1 MNISFQEQT
10 IVAQCTPIGNG
21 ALAIIRLSGKDSFL
35 IVDLF
40 SKLSSRKRILEVE
53 SHTVHF
59 GYIVNSLVAKPV
71 AIDQVMFIVMK
82 APRTFTGENVV
93 EITCHNNQF
102 IIEEIINLAIKHG
115 ACLAQNGEFARRAF
129 LNNKIDLMQAESIN
143 ELIHSNNQQSLKKS
157 LSQLEGSFSSWIVK
171 IEKELLHCL
180 ALSEASFEF
189 LDDEIEFKENILV
202 KINSVLGKI
211 KELKLSNNDY
221 SSIRE
226 GLRVAILG
234 SVNAGKSSLF
244 NYLIKKDRSI
254 VTSIAG
260 TTRDTIE
267 VGVYKKD
274 SYVTFVDTAGIRKTQ
289 NVVEQ
294 EGIKRSFLEA
304 EKADIILLVQDGSK
318 ELSES
323 ELKFYSDLLNKFQSK
338 IILVKNKM
346 DQGDPTKSYVK
357 SDVFNNES
365 LAKLKRTRS
374 NGSTWLTTSASCKYS
389 NSLVLSEVEGFEQFR
404 KKSNESFGHTLNVS
418 AKTSTGLLQ
427 LEQTL
432 DHKIQQILNS
442 YDVPFVLNK
451 RQYSLMIDLENKL
464 YLIKDLL
471 TESTEYEILS
481 IHLKEALES
490 ISHLSGRNISEAAM
504 DAIFKEFCVGK

>member
-115 ACLAQNGEFARRAF
+115 ARLAQNGEFARRAF

-357 SDVFNNES
+357 S
-365 LAKLKRTRS
+365 
-374 NGSTWLTTSASCKYS
+374 
-389 NSLVLSEVEGFEQFR
+389 
-404 KKSNESFGHTLNVS
+404 NESFGHTLNVS

-490 ISHLSGRNISEAAM
+490 ISHLSGRNISESAM